1 MTERKVCI
9 VTGSSSG
16 IGAATARLY
25 ASRGWNVLVN
35 CSRDTAPAE
44 AVAAECRALGV
55 DADVVKADVSSDA
68 DCRRLAAEV
77 QSRFGRADVLVNN
90 AGATKFVALKNLGG
104 LDADDF
110 QKIYAVNVI
119 GAYQM
124 SRALAPMLAL
134 NAGAGIV
141 NISSIAGSMGVGS
154 SLAYMAS
161 KGALNALT
169 AGLARSLGPAIR
181 VNAIAP
187 GLVETPWLQQGL
199 GEKRYAQTVEG
210 YKARAALDA
219 VMSPDDIAEA
229 AWWLGAGAAKTT
241 GEVLL
246 VDAGLR
252 LTRG

>member
-1 MTERKVCI
+1 MNQRKVCI

-16 IGAATARLY
+16 IGAATVRLY
-25 ASRGWNVLVN
+25 ARHGWDVVIN
-35 CSRDTAPAE
+35 CSRDIAPAE
-44 AVAAECRALGV
+44 AVAEECRALG
-55 DADVVKADVSSDA
+55 AEAMVVKADVASDA

-77 QSRFGRADVLVNN
+77 ETRFGRADVLVNN
-90 AGATKFVALKNLGG
+90 AGTTKFVGLKDLDG
-104 LDADDF
+104 LDAQDF
-110 QKIYAVNVI
+110 QRIYAVNVI

-124 SRALAPMLAL
+124 SRALAPLL
-134 NAGAGIV
+134 KRQPGAGIV
-141 NISSIAGSMGVGS
+141 NISSVASMMGLGS

-169 AGLARSLGPAIR
+169 IGLARALGPEIR

-199 GEKRYAQTVEG
+199 GAERYAQAVEG

-219 VMSPDDIAEA
+219 VIAPEDVADA

-246 VDAGLR
+246 LDAGLR